1 MQREAEGGFPLPS
14 EAYSRPMKP
23 LAHLLQLL
31 ASAQNWFCSWSMV
44 VLGLAMT
51 GTILIQIFFRFVI
64 YRPVPWSEEL
74 ARYLMVWMGMLGSVI
89 ALRQGRHIGVTFLV
103 ERLYGR
109 QRAAVVRLVQ
119 LTLLGFL
126 AIIGWEGWGLALF
139 NAQQLSAAMEIPMS
153 IPYLAIPAGA
163 ALMMVELAAQMLPT
177 RDAGADGEPA
187 GHLQP
192 REE

>member
-1 MQREAEGGFPLPS
+1 
-14 EAYSRPMKP
+14 MKP

-31 ASAQNWFCSWSMV
+31 ASAQNRLCSWSMV
-44 VLGLAMT
+44 VLGLVMT

-177 RDAGADGEPA
+177 RDAGADGEPS
-187 GHLQP
+187 GHPQP